1 VARPAVTSKRGRS
14 VFLLR
19 GTTEGLRRL
28 KASDEQAF
36 REFVTARMRP
46 MLRTAHLLSGDWHQA
61 EDVVSTAIVKLYG
74 AWARVRRAD
83 NPEAYAR
90 QVVVRTWLDERR
102 RPWRREHPTEQ
113 LPDDRSHG
121 DSAADDV
128 ARRADLRRLL
138 AELPARQRAVLV
150 LRFYE
155 DLSVEQTAEIL
166 GCSQGAVKTLTSRSL
181 DRIRALLP
189 VGVTSAA
196 DLEEVR

>member
-1 VARPAVTSKRGRS
+1 MKSS
-14 VFLLR
+14 
-19 GTTEGLRRL
+19 E
-28 KASDEQAF
+28 EQAF

-46 MLRTAHLLSGDWHQA
+46 LLRTAYLLSGDWHQA
-61 EDVVSTAIVKLYG
+61 EDVVSTAIVKMYG

-102 RPWRREHPTEQ
+102 RPWRREHPTAE
-113 LPDDRSHG
+113 LPDTGSHG
-121 DSAADDV
+121 HGDDV
-128 ARRADLRRLL
+128 AQRADLRRLL

-155 DLSVEQTAEIL
+155 DLSVERTAEIL

-189 VGVTSAA
+189 VGAASVA
-196 DLEEVR
+196 DLEEAL